1 MASPREIL
9 SAAACETKEAAIS
22 RGEPITQQH
31 HEKTTQTMKRQPNPK
46 DDDQNNPKHDPHSH
60 SEPGLGGIL
69 SGLAGLIGKLNELAQ
84 TGEELRRT
92 GEIQGSGKEIKG
104 IYGFT
109 VKVGLGDEG
118 PRIEPFGN
126 IRTDKKT
133 GQPVVEEIREPVVDL
148 FEEKDHLLI
157 VAEMPGISA
166 ADVRLEV
173 KDDVLT
179 IAAAKG
185 DKKYRKEVLLPGNYP
200 KGKMRLSCNNGVVE
214 IKCFK

>member
-1 MASPREIL
+1 MKKKNQDKDEPQS
-9 SAAACETKEAAIS
+9 EA
-22 RGEPITQQH
+22 
-31 HEKTTQTMKRQPNPK
+31 
-46 DDDQNNPKHDPHSH
+46 
-60 SEPGLGGIL
+60 GLHTGGIL
-69 SGLAGLIGKLNELAQ
+69 SGLTGLLEKLNELAE
-84 TGEELRRT
+84 TGTELRRT
-92 GEIQGSGKEIKG
+92 GEIHGAGKGAKG

-109 VKVGLGDEG
+109 VKVGLGDEAT
-118 PRIEPFGN
+118 RVEPFGN

-133 GQPVVEEIREPVVDL
+133 GQPVVEEIREPIVDL

-185 DKKYRKEVLLPGNYP
+185 DKKYRKEGLLPGSYA
-200 KGKMRLSCNNGVVE
+200 KGKMRLSSNNGVLE